1 DPSAEPPP
9 TSLDILLDGLFNQ
22 TRFLQLVRS
31 YVAFD
36 AGEDGLTKR
45 VAKPHQYFAVAKA
58 VGATVTAV
66 DGDGRAG
73 IVWHTQGSGKSME
86 MELFAAQVSRHPA
99 LHNPTIVVVTD
110 RNELDGQLY
119 DTFARSRLL
128 REAPRQIRR
137 RAELREELSARRTGG
152 IYFTT
157 LQKFGLTTAEKEAGR
172 AHPALSDR
180 SNIILLVDEA
190 HRSHYDNLDGYAWHL
205 KNALPNATLLAFTG
219 TPVDTAER
227 NTRAVFGDVIDVY
240 DLTRAV
246 ADGATVPVYF
256 ESRLVKVVQ
265 AGDLSDEDIDAA
277 ADEATTGLDDA
288 ERDRLEKSV
297 AVINAVYGA
306 PQRMRELAED
316 LVAHWEGRRGAM
328 LELVRPGTE
337 VGSDE
342 SDDGAAR
349 PGEQASPGVAPGK
362 ALVVGATREICARL
376 YEQIVTLRPH
386 WHSDDL
392 HGGKVKVVYS
402 GTPADRA
409 PVADHV
415 RRDSANDVIK

>member
-1 DPSAEPPP
+1 
-9 TSLDILLDGLFNQ
+9 
-22 TRFLQLVRS
+22 
-31 YVAFD
+31 FD

-66 DGDGRAG
+66 EGDGRAG

-86 MELFAAQVSRHPA
+86 MELFAAQVSRHPK

-128 REAPRQIRR
+128 REEPRQIRR

-157 LQKFGLTTAEKEAGR
+157 LQKFELTTAEKEAGR
-172 AHPALSDR
+172 AHPELPDR

-190 HRSHYDNLDGYAWHL
+190 LCCHSANLDGYAWHL
-205 KNALPNATLLAFTG
+205 TDALPNATLLAFTG

-227 NTRAVFGDVIDVY
+227 ITRAVFGDVIDVY

-277 ADEATTGLDDA
+277 AD
-288 ERDRLEKSV
+288 
-297 AVINAVYGA
+297 
-306 PQRMRELAED
+306 
-316 LVAHWEGRRGAM
+316 
-328 LELVRPGTE
+328 
-337 VGSDE
+337 
-342 SDDGAAR
+342 
-349 PGEQASPGVAPGK
+349 
-362 ALVVGATREICARL
+362 
-376 YEQIVTLRPH
+376 
-386 WHSDDL
+386 
-392 HGGKVKVVYS
+392 
-402 GTPADRA
+402 
-409 PVADHV
+409 
-415 RRDSANDVIK
+415 